1 MYNDKTAKKMKHKL
15 INKVLEDFKLDLKM
29 QYPNI
34 DFYEDVILNAK
45 VSNEIREEYK
55 RLYDNVSKK

>member
-1 MYNDKTAKKMKHKL
+1 MKYKL
-15 INKVLEDFKLDLKM
+15 INKALEDFKLDLKM

-45 VSNEIREEYK
+45 VSNEIMEEYK
-55 RLYDNVSKK
+55 KIYDNVSKNDELI